1 MWIVL
6 LLMDNSFIYKKSRNC
21 LTTTTKR
28 MWSFWEEQK
37 PLKHLWTRMLAVQ
50 AAWAAAAQAVLA
62 GGMIRQYWCLY
73 WLVLLQVLKMML
85 HVLVCIGSCIGLYL
99 SLYWYWNVLGSYW
112 WMYWHCRLPRQCWQG
127 AWFDSTD
134 ACIGC
139 TIASIEMMLHVV
151 LVLDLLLVCIW
162 ACIDLHWNV
171 LGSVWASVL
180 AHLGCAWIFN
190 SFDGALP
197 SEREKQSW
205 FDWTI
210 EISPFIGWALLG
222 QFSARRSP
230 FQVSHHIANC
240 VRRSLTSYT
249 LQPARS
255 PLPHAALAPDH

>member
-28 MWSFWEEQK
+28 MWSFWCLYWSVFELVLI
-37 PLKHLWTRMLAVQ
+37 LKCTGIILVNVLALQ
-50 AAWAAAAQAVLA
+50 AAQAVLA

-73 WLVLLQVLKMML
+73 WLYYCKYWKWCCMSWSVL
-85 HVLVCIGSCIGLYL
+85 
-99 SLYWYWNVLGSYW
+99 
-112 WMYWHCRLPRQCWQG
+112 
-127 AWFDSTD
+127 
-134 ACIGC
+134 
-139 TIASIEMMLHVV
+139 V

-162 ACIDLHWNV
+162 AWIDLHWNV
-171 LGSVWASVL
+171 LGSVLASVL
-180 AHLGCAWIFN
+180 AHLRCACIFN

>member
-139 TIASIEMMLHVV
+139 TIASIENDVACLGLYWCLYWTCYWSVFELELICIGMYWDLYWHQYWHISDVPVFSIHLMV
-151 LVLDLLLVCIW
+151 LYLVNARNRADSI
-162 ACIDLHWNV
+162 
-171 LGSVWASVL
+171 
-180 AHLGCAWIFN
+180 
-190 SFDGALP
+190 
-197 SEREKQSW
+197 EQSR
-205 FDWTI
+205 F
-210 EISPFIGWALLG
+210 PPLLG
-222 QFSARRSP
+222 ELCLVSSP
-230 FQVSHHIANC
+230 RAGRLFKWAII
-240 VRRSLTSYT
+240 
-249 LQPARS
+249 
-255 PLPHAALAPDH
+255 